1 MNLLTFARRTSP
13 VAFYG
18 IPFVFLWGTASALIE
33 ESFGGAVAVLGWGVA
48 LFLAYLLG
56 TALHRQKL
64 IVSNLRWWI
73 TAVAHNGDLGHL
85 PHQSERE
92 AAQWADDIINNPID
106 Q

>member
-13 VAFYG
+13 VAFYA
-18 IPFVFLWGTASALIE
+18 IPFVFLWGTASALID
-33 ESFGGAVAVLGWGVA
+33 ESLGGAVAVLGWGVA

-73 TAVAHNGDLGHL
+73 TAVAHNGELGHL

>member
-18 IPFVFLWGTASALIE
+18 IPFVFLWGTASALID
-33 ESFGGAVAVLGWGVA
+33 ESLGGAVAVLGWGVA
-48 LFLAYLLG
+48 LFLGYLLG
-56 TALHRQKL
+56 TALHRQRL
-64 IVSNLRWWI
+64 IVMRLSGWI
-73 TAVAHNGDLGHL
+73 LGVAHNGDLGHL

-92 AAQWADDIINNPID
+92 AARWVDEQINNPI